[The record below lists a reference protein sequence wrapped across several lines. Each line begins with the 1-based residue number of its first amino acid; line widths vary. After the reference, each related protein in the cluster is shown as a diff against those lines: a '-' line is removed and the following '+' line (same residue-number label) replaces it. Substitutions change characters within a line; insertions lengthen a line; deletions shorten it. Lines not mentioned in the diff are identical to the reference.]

1 MYAQRETYFGWTSRR
16 VPLYAAAQPTASP
29 VTPAASGPSIRPED
43 ESVPSGVTLDRI
55 LPESV
60 LHGRLVAYHDA
71 DEDRDYVAVAVG
83 AVAGENDVPVRVAEE
98 ETLVVSAARSVINGI
113 LVGTED
119 DDLDELEVARQLRFG
134 GPVRDLLEY
143 IGARSVVVDWSPAVA

>member
-16 VPLYAAAQPTASP
+16 VPLYAAAQL
-29 VTPAASGPSIRPED
+29 PATSAAPGSSAPSDD
-43 ESVPSGVTLDRI
+43 ESVPSGVTLDRL
-55 LPESV
+55 LPESL

-71 DEDRDYVAVAVG
+71 GEDRDYVAVTVG
-83 AVAGENDVPVRVAEE
+83 AVAGETDVPVRVAAEE
-98 ETLVVSAARSVINGI
+98 MLVLSAARSVANGI

-119 DDLDELEVARQLRFG
+119 DDLDELEVDRQLRFG

>member
-1 MYAQRETYFGWTSRR
+1 M
-16 VPLYAAAQPTASP
+16 
-29 VTPAASGPSIRPED
+29 
-43 ESVPSGVTLDRI
+43 
-55 LPESV
+55 
-60 LHGRLVAYHDA
+60 
-71 DEDRDYVAVAVG
+71 AVG

-98 ETLVVSAARSVINGI
+98 ETLVVSAARSVINGV